1 MEQRE
6 LVLNLL
12 IEINEEGRYYHTV
25 LSSVVKELSAQD
37 RAFVVKLCT
46 GCVERKIT
54 IDMIIDMFSKTK
66 VNKMKPIIRNILRMG
81 VYQIVFMDRVPDS
94 AACNEAV
101 KLAKKRGF
109 SGLSGFV
116 NGVLRNI
123 TRSKGEILD
132 KKENSTEIERMM
144 LKYSVPEW
152 LLAFLLKNYDATIVE
167 KTLGYFLEE
176 KKTAIRCNLSH
187 GTVAELVEELEKQ
200 GIKTIQGKYIKEA
213 LYIEEFD
220 GIQNIKAFKEGK
232 FQMQDESSM
241 LVGKIAGI
249 KQGDFILDLCA
260 APGGKS
266 LHCADILHVE
276 EKGIQTKC
284 GHVEACDISEYKV
297 NLIDENIKRSGLD
310 NITTRIADATI
321 YNEEFFE
328 KADVV
333 IADIP
338 CSGLGIIGRKPDI
351 KYNMNPEQMIEL
363 EKLQK
368 IILKNAAAYV
378 KKGGALIFSTCT
390 LNPGE
395 NIGNVSYIKEE
406 LKLEADSIDKYL
418 PAELHSDTTK
428 LGYLQIV
435 PGVHGIDGFFISRF
449 VKSGR
454 NNG

>member
-25 LSSVVKELSAQD
+25 LSSAVQRLTAQD

-54 IDMIIDMFSKTK
+54 IDAIINMFSKTK
-66 VNKMKPIIRNILRMG
+66 INKMKPVIRNILRMG

-116 NGVLRNI
+116 NGVLRNVS
-123 TRSKGEILD
+123 RNKEGILD
-132 KKENSTEIERMM
+132 KKEDSTEIERISY
-144 LKYSVPEW
+144 KYSISEW
-152 LLAFLLKNYDATIVE
+152 LVGFLLENYDNTTVE
-167 KTLGYFLEE
+167 NSFKYFMEN
-176 KKTAIRCNLSH
+176 KKTAIRCNLSR
-187 GTVAELVEELEKQ
+187 TTVEELIKELSAE
-200 GIKTIQGKYIKEA
+200 GISTMKGKYLEEA
-213 LYIEEFD
+213 LYIDGFD
-220 GIQNIKAFKEGK
+220 GIQNIEAFKKGK
-232 FQMQDESSM
+232 FQIQDESSM
-241 LVGKIAGI
+241 LVGRIAGI
-249 KQGDFILDLCA
+249 TPGDYVLDMCA

-266 LHCADILHVE
+266 LHCADILSYC
-276 EKGIQTKC
+276 EKYNPADNK
-284 GHVEACDISEYKV
+284 GHIEACDISEYKTE
-297 NLIDENIKRSGLD
+297 LINENIIRSGFN
-310 NITTRIADATI
+310 NITAVVADATI
-321 YNEEFFE
+321 YNEELFE

-351 KYNMNPEQMIEL
+351 KYNMSIEQMKEL

-378 KKGGALIFSTCT
+378 RKGGTLIFSTCT

-395 NIGNVSYIKEE
+395 NVRNVSYIKEE
-406 LKLEADSIDKYL
+406 LGLKTESLDEYL
-418 PAELHSDTTK
+418 PKELHSDTTK
-428 LGYLQIV
+428 KGYLQIV
-435 PGVHGIDGFFISRF
+435 PGIHDIDGFFISRF
-449 VKSGR
+449 VKSEA
-454 NNG
+454 